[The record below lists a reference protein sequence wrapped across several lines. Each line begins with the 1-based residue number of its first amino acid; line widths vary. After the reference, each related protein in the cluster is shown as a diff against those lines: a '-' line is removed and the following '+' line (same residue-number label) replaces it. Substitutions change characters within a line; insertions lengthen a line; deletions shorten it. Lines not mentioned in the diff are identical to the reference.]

1 MLVRTKT
8 EGAEW
13 KRFGTDFDDTTSLF
27 IAHRRPESYNWE
39 MPPSDRDLLAGV
51 GAHGTDTSKGD
62 DTFENLLLMAL
73 NQD

>member
-1 MLVRTKT
+1 VLVRTKS

-13 KRFGTDFDDTTSLF
+13 KRFGADFDDTTFLF
-27 IAHRRPESYNWE
+27 IARRRPESYNWDI
-39 MPPSDRDLLAGV
+39 PSCDRELLTGV
-51 GAHGTDTSKGD
+51 GAHGTNTSKED